1 MTPIPIPQL
10 IQLQSPLTIS
20 GDLATTASDNLW
32 AEFGRLKISDST
44 RKQYVKA
51 LDNFCQFAYNR
62 SATSETIAEFLNLD
76 RYDAIELVLSY
87 RRHSIDKNL
96 APSTINV
103 RLAAIKSL
111 VEMARKLGK
120 TTIGLS
126 DIESIPAE
134 TYRDTRGI
142 SIEQFKSMLDAIDP
156 STPIGVRDYAIMLLF
171 WGNALRRGEIASANI
186 EDFLPQQQKLM
197 ILGKGKRAKV
207 AIDLTD
213 SVSYALEEW
222 LNFHPC
228 LDAHFRL
235 EGTSRRK
242 CAGGSFLRTPSLS
255 MRRCNA
261 PGQPLITSLSRNCYG
276 ARIAGDSIYR
286 IVQGYAE
293 AAGIERRVSP
303 HRLRHSSIT
312 AFLDASDGNIRAA
325 QALSRHSQMNTL
337 TLYDDNR
344 QQQQKGASGV
354 LEGLL
359 ERTAGKTSVGLHIK

>member
-1 MTPIPIPQL
+1 MVEIV
-10 IQLQSPLTIS
+10 IQKIVPVSVPVV
-20 GDLATTASDNLW
+20 AADNLW
-32 AEFGRLKISDST
+32 AEFGQLKIADST

-51 LDNFCQFAYNR
+51 IENFCQFAYNG
-62 SATSETIAEFLNLD
+62 SATPETISEFLNLD
-76 RYDAIELVLSY
+76 RYAAIEMVLKY
-87 RRHSIDKNL
+87 RRHSLDKNL

-111 VEMARKLGK
+111 VDMARKLGK
-120 TTIGLS
+120 TTIDLG
-126 DIESIPAE
+126 DIESIPSE
-134 TYRDTRGI
+134 SYRDTRGI
-142 SIEQFKSMLDAIDP
+142 SVELFKSMLNAIDP

-186 EDFLPQQQKLM
+186 EDFLPQQQKLT

-228 LDAHFRL
+228 NL
-235 EGTSRRK
+235 
-242 CAGGSFLRTPSLS
+242 
-255 MRRCNA
+255 
-261 PGQPLITSLSRNCYG
+261 PGQPLITSLSHNCYG
-276 ARIAGDSIYR
+276 GRIAGDSIYR

-312 AFLDASDGNIRAA
+312 AFLDASGGNLRAA
-325 QALSRHSQMNTL
+325 QALSRHSNQNTL

-344 QQQQKGASGV
+344 RQEQKGASGM
-354 LEGLL
+354 LEDLL
-359 ERTAGKTSVGLHIK
+359 AENGGKTSD

>member
-1 MTPIPIPQL
+1 MVEIV
-10 IQLQSPLTIS
+10 IQKISPVSVPTI
-20 GDLATTASDNLW
+20 ASSDDLW
-32 AEFGRLKISDST
+32 AEFGQLKIADST

-51 LDNFCQFAYNR
+51 IENFCQFAYDG
-62 SATSETIAEFLNLD
+62 SATPETISEFLDLD
-76 RYDAIELVLSY
+76 RYAAIEMVLRY

-120 TTIGLS
+120 TTIDLS

-134 TYRDTRGI
+134 SYRDTRGI
-142 SIEQFKSMLDAIDP
+142 SVEQFKSMLDAIVGSSTGGNP

-186 EDFLPQQQKLM
+186 EDFLPQQQKLT

-207 AIDLTD
+207 AIDLSD

-228 LDAHFRL
+228 N
-235 EGTSRRK
+235 E
-242 CAGGSFLRTPSLS
+242 
-255 MRRCNA
+255 
-261 PGQPLITSLSRNCYG
+261 PGQPLIVSLSHNCYG
-276 ARIAGDSIYR
+276 GRIAGDSIYR

-337 TLYDDNR
+337 TVYDDNR

-359 ERTAGKTSVGLHIK
+359 ESR

>member
-1 MTPIPIPQL
+1 VLNAPTPQL
-10 IQLQSPLTIS
+10 IKHQQPSPAKLTTI
-20 GDLATTASDNLW
+20 GRDNLW
-32 AEFGRLKISDST
+32 AEFGQLKIADST

-51 LDNFCQFAYNR
+51 IENFCQFAYNG
-62 SATSETIAEFLNLD
+62 STTSERIAEFLDLD
-76 RYDAIELVLSY
+76 RYAAIEMVLRY

-111 VEMARKLGK
+111 VDMARKLGK
-120 TTIGLS
+120 TTIDLG
-126 DIESIPAE
+126 DIESIPSE

-142 SIEQFKSMLDAIDP
+142 SVEQFKSMLEEIDP

-186 EDFLPQQQKLM
+186 EDFLPQQQKLT

-207 AIDLTD
+207 AIDLSD

-228 LDAHFRL
+228 
-235 EGTSRRK
+235 
-242 CAGGSFLRTPSLS
+242 
-255 MRRCNA
+255 NV
-261 PGQPLITSLSRNCYG
+261 PGQPLITSLSHNCYG
-276 ARIAGDSIYR
+276 GRIAGDSIYR

-312 AFLDASDGNIRAA
+312 AFLDASGGNLRAA
-325 QALSRHSQMNTL
+325 QVLSRHSNQNTL
-337 TLYDDNR
+337 NLYDDNR
-344 QQQQKGASGV
+344 RQEQKGASGM
-354 LEGLL
+354 LEDLL
-359 ERTAGKTSVGLHIK
+359 VGSGGKMSII

>member
-1 MTPIPIPQL
+1 MLEIVIQKIVPVAAPIV
-10 IQLQSPLTIS
+10 T
-20 GDLATTASDNLW
+20 SDDLW
-32 AEFGRLKISDST
+32 AEFGQLKIADST

-51 LDNFCQFAYNR
+51 IENFCQFAYNG
-62 SATSETIAEFLNLD
+62 SATSETISEFLDLD
-76 RYDAIELVLSY
+76 RYAAIEMVLRY
-87 RRHSIDKNL
+87 RRHSIDKKL

-111 VEMARKLGK
+111 VDMARKLGK
-120 TTIGLS
+120 TTIDLT
-126 DIESIPAE
+126 DIESIPSE
-134 TYRDTRGI
+134 SYRDTRGI
-142 SIEQFKSMLDAIDP
+142 SVEQFKSMLEAIDP

-186 EDFLPQQQKLM
+186 EDFLPQQQKLT

-228 LDAHFRL
+228 NL
-235 EGTSRRK
+235 
-242 CAGGSFLRTPSLS
+242 
-255 MRRCNA
+255 
-261 PGQPLITSLSRNCYG
+261 PGHPLITSLSHNCYG

-312 AFLDASDGNIRAA
+312 AFLDASGGNLRAA
-325 QALSRHSQMNTL
+325 QALSRHSNQNTL

-344 QQQQKGASGV
+344 RQEQKGASGM
-354 LEGLL
+354 LEDLL
-359 ERTAGKTSVGLHIK
+359 VGNGDKKSD

>member
-1 MTPIPIPQL
+1 VLNTLTPQL
-10 IQLQSPLTIS
+10 IKLQQPSPAELTTI
-20 GDLATTASDNLW
+20 DRDNLW
-32 AEFGRLKISDST
+32 AEFGQLKIADST

-51 LDNFCQFAYNR
+51 IENFCQFAYSG
-62 SATSETIAEFLNLD
+62 SATPKTISEFLALD
-76 RYDAIELVLSY
+76 RYTAIEMVLRY

-111 VEMARKLGK
+111 VDMARKLGK
-120 TTIGLS
+120 TTIDLG
-126 DIESIPAE
+126 DIESIPSE
-134 TYRDTRGI
+134 SYRDTRGI
-142 SIEQFKSMLDAIDP
+142 SVEQFKSMLEEIDP

-207 AIDLTD
+207 GIDLTD
-213 SVSYALEEW
+213 SVRYALEEW
-222 LNFHPC
+222 VNFHPC
-228 LDAHFRL
+228 
-235 EGTSRRK
+235 T
-242 CAGGSFLRTPSLS
+242 
-255 MRRCNA
+255 A
-261 PGQPLITSLSRNCYG
+261 PGQPLITSLSHNCYG

-293 AAGIERRVSP
+293 AAGIDRRVSP
-303 HRLRHSSIT
+303 HRIRHSSIT
-312 AFLDASDGNIRAA
+312 AFLDASGGNLRAA
-325 QALSRHSQMNTL
+325 QALSRHSNQNTL

-344 QQQQKGASGV
+344 RQQQKGASGV

-359 ERTAGKTSVGLHIK
+359 AGNGGKTSD

>member
-1 MTPIPIPQL
+1 MVEIV
-10 IQLQSPLTIS
+10 IQKIVPVSVPVV
-20 GDLATTASDNLW
+20 TTDNLW
-32 AEFGRLKISDST
+32 AEFGQLKIADST

-51 LDNFCQFAYNR
+51 IENFCQFAYSG
-62 SATSETIAEFLNLD
+62 SATSATISEFLDLD
-76 RYDAIELVLSY
+76 RYAAIEMVLRY
-87 RRHSIDKNL
+87 RRHSIDKKL

-111 VEMARKLGK
+111 VDMARKLGK
-120 TTIGLS
+120 TTIDLG
-126 DIESIPAE
+126 DIESIPSE
-134 TYRDTRGI
+134 SYRDTRGI
-142 SIEQFKSMLDAIDP
+142 SVEQFKSMLEAIDP

-207 AIDLTD
+207 GIDLTD

-228 LDAHFRL
+228 
-235 EGTSRRK
+235 
-242 CAGGSFLRTPSLS
+242 
-255 MRRCNA
+255 NA
-261 PGQPLITSLSRNCYG
+261 PGQPLITSLSHNCYG

-293 AAGIERRVSP
+293 AAGIEQRVSP

-312 AFLDASDGNIRAA
+312 AFLDASGGNLRAA
-325 QALSRHSQMNTL
+325 QALSHSNQNTL

-344 QQQQKGASGV
+344 RQEQKGASGM
-354 LEGLL
+354 LEDLL
-359 ERTAGKTSVGLHIK
+359 TGNRDKKSD

>member
-1 MTPIPIPQL
+1 MVEIIIHKLVPVSVPIV
-10 IQLQSPLTIS
+10 
-20 GDLATTASDNLW
+20 AADNLW
-32 AEFGRLKISDST
+32 AEFGQLKIADST

-51 LDNFCQFAYNR
+51 IENFCQFAYSG
-62 SATSETIAEFLNLD
+62 SATPATISEFLDLD
-76 RYDAIELVLSY
+76 RYAAIEMVLRY
-87 RRHSIDKNL
+87 RRHSIDKKL

-120 TTIGLS
+120 TTIDLS
-126 DIESIPAE
+126 DIESIPSE
-134 TYRDTRGI
+134 SYRDTRGI
-142 SIEQFKSMLDAIDP
+142 SVEQFKSMLEEIDP

-213 SVSYALEEW
+213 SVSYALKEW

-228 LDAHFRL
+228 
-235 EGTSRRK
+235 
-242 CAGGSFLRTPSLS
+242 
-255 MRRCNA
+255 NVV
-261 PGQPLITSLSRNCYG
+261 GQPLITSLSHNCYG

-293 AAGIERRVSP
+293 AAGIDRRVSP

-312 AFLDASDGNIRAA
+312 AFLDASGGNLRAA
-325 QALSRHSQMNTL
+325 QALSRHSNQNTL

-344 QQQQKGASGV
+344 RQEQKGASGM
-354 LEGLL
+354 LEDLL
-359 ERTAGKTSVGLHIK
+359 NGRW

>member
-1 MTPIPIPQL
+1 MVKIVIHKLVPVSVPVV
-10 IQLQSPLTIS
+10 S
-20 GDLATTASDNLW
+20 SDNLW
-32 AEFGRLKISDST
+32 AEFGQLKIADST

-51 LDNFCQFAYNR
+51 IENFCQFAY
-62 SATSETIAEFLNLD
+62 SGTATPETISKFLDLD
-76 RYDAIELVLSY
+76 RYAAIEMVLRY
-87 RRHSIDKNL
+87 RRHSIDKKL

-111 VEMARKLGK
+111 VDMARKLGK
-120 TTIGLS
+120 TTIDLG
-126 DIESIPAE
+126 DIESIPSE
-134 TYRDTRGI
+134 SYRDTRGI
-142 SIEQFKSMLDAIDP
+142 SIEQFKSMLEAIDP

-186 EDFLPQQQKLM
+186 EDFLPQQQKLT

-222 LNFHPC
+222 LNFHPYN
-228 LDAHFRL
+228 
-235 EGTSRRK
+235 S
-242 CAGGSFLRTPSLS
+242 
-255 MRRCNA
+255 
-261 PGQPLITSLSRNCYG
+261 PGQPLITSLSHNCYG

-312 AFLDASDGNIRAA
+312 AFLDASGGNLRAA
-325 QALSRHSQMNTL
+325 QALSRHRNQNTL
-337 TLYDDNR
+337 NLYDDNR
-344 QQQQKGASGV
+344 RQEQKGASGM
-354 LEGLL
+354 LEDLL
-359 ERTAGKTSVGLHIK
+359 TGNGGQMRG

>member
-1 MTPIPIPQL
+1 VLNTPTPQL
-10 IQLQSPLTIS
+10 IKLQQPSPAELTTINR
-20 GDLATTASDNLW
+20 DNLW
-32 AEFGRLKISDST
+32 AEFGQLKIADST

-51 LDNFCQFAYNR
+51 IENFCQFAYNG
-62 SATSETIAEFLNLD
+62 SATPETISEFLALD
-76 RYDAIELVLSY
+76 RYAAIEMVLRY
-87 RRHSIDKNL
+87 RRHSIDRKL

-120 TTIGLS
+120 TTIDLV
-126 DIESIPAE
+126 DIESIPSE
-134 TYRDTRGI
+134 SYRDTRGI
-142 SIEQFKSMLDAIDP
+142 SVEQFKSILEAIDP
-156 STPIGVRDYAIMLLF
+156 STSIGVRDYAIMLLF

-213 SVSYALEEW
+213 SVSCALEEW
-222 LNFHPC
+222 VNFHPC
-228 LDAHFRL
+228 H
-235 EGTSRRK
+235 
-242 CAGGSFLRTPSLS
+242 
-255 MRRCNA
+255 A
-261 PGQPLITSLSRNCYG
+261 PGQPLITSLSHNCYG
-276 ARIAGDSIYR
+276 ARIAGDSLYR

-312 AFLDASDGNIRAA
+312 AFLDASGGNLRAA
-325 QALSRHSQMNTL
+325 QALSRHSNQNTL

-344 QQQQKGASGV
+344 RQEQKGASGM
-354 LEGLL
+354 LEELL
-359 ERTAGKTSVGLHIK
+359 MGNGGQVSD

>member
-1 MTPIPIPQL
+1 MVEII
-10 IQLQSPLTIS
+10 IQKIAPVSFPVVS
-20 GDLATTASDNLW
+20 SDSLW
-32 AEFGRLKISDST
+32 AEFGRLKIADST

-51 LDNFCQFAYNR
+51 IENFCQFAYSG
-62 SATSETIAEFLNLD
+62 SANPETIAAFLDLD
-76 RYDAIELVLSY
+76 RYAAIEMVLRY
-87 RRHSIDKNL
+87 RRHSIDRNL

-120 TTIGLS
+120 TTIDLS

-142 SIEQFKSMLDAIDP
+142 SVEQFKSMLEVISQRLGSANDP
-156 STPIGVRDYAIMLLF
+156 STPNGLPSARAIGVRDYAIMLLF

-207 AIDLTD
+207 GIDLTD

-222 LNFHPC
+222 VNFHPC
-228 LDAHFRL
+228 
-235 EGTSRRK
+235 T
-242 CAGGSFLRTPSLS
+242 
-255 MRRCNA
+255 A
-261 PGQPLITSLSRNCYG
+261 PGQPLIVSLSHNCYG

-312 AFLDASDGNIRAA
+312 AFLDASGGNLRAA
-325 QALSRHSQMNTL
+325 QALSRHSNQNTL

-344 QQQQKGASGV
+344 RQEQKGASGI
-354 LEGLL
+354 LADLL
-359 ERTAGKTSVGLHIK
+359 AGNGGETSD

>member
-1 MTPIPIPQL
+1 MPTQL
-10 IQLQSPLTIS
+10 PSIEIEIVAANVSA
-20 GDLATTASDNLW
+20 DLASTQKWRESLW
-32 AEFGRLKISDST
+32 AEFGQLKIADST

-51 LDNFCQFAYNR
+51 IENFCQFAYNS
-62 SATSETIAEFLNLD
+62 SATPETISEFLDLD
-76 RYDAIELVLSY
+76 RYAAIEMVLRY
-87 RRHSIDKNL
+87 RRHSIDRNL

-120 TTIGLS
+120 TTIDLGE
-126 DIESIPAE
+126 IESIPSE
-134 TYRDTRGI
+134 SYRDTRGI
-142 SIEQFKSMLDAIDP
+142 SVEQFKLMLEEIDP

-207 AIDLTD
+207 GIDLTD

-222 LNFHPC
+222 VNFHPC
-228 LDAHFRL
+228 
-235 EGTSRRK
+235 T
-242 CAGGSFLRTPSLS
+242 
-255 MRRCNA
+255 A
-261 PGQPLITSLSRNCYG
+261 PGQPLITSLSHNCYG

-303 HRLRHSSIT
+303 HRIRHSSIT
-312 AFLDASDGNIRAA
+312 AFLDASGGNLRAA
-325 QALSRHSQMNTL
+325 QALSRHSNQNTL

-344 QQQQKGASGV
+344 RQEQKGASGM
-354 LEGLL
+354 LEDLL
-359 ERTAGKTSVGLHIK
+359 VGNGGKMSGK

>member
-1 MTPIPIPQL
+1 MVEIVIHKIVPVFVP
-10 IQLQSPLTIS
+10 
-20 GDLATTASDNLW
+20 AVTADNLW
-32 AEFGRLKISDST
+32 AEFGQLKIADST

-51 LDNFCQFAYNR
+51 IENFCQFAYSG
-62 SATSETIAEFLNLD
+62 SATPETISEFLDLD
-76 RYDAIELVLSY
+76 RYAAIEMVLRY

-111 VEMARKLGK
+111 VDMARKLGK
-120 TTIGLS
+120 TTIDLG
-126 DIESIPAE
+126 DIESIPSE
-134 TYRDTRGI
+134 SYRDTRGI
-142 SIEQFKSMLDAIDP
+142 SVEQFKSMLEAIDP

-228 LDAHFRL
+228 
-235 EGTSRRK
+235 
-242 CAGGSFLRTPSLS
+242 
-255 MRRCNA
+255 NA
-261 PGQPLITSLSRNCYG
+261 LGQPLITSLSHNCYG

-312 AFLDASDGNIRAA
+312 AFLDASGGNLRAA
-325 QALSRHSQMNTL
+325 QALSRHSNQNTL

-344 QQQQKGASGV
+344 RQEQKGASGM
-354 LEGLL
+354 LEEFVDG
-359 ERTAGKTSVGLHIK
+359 EWE

>member
-1 MTPIPIPQL
+1 VLNTLTPQL
-10 IQLQSPLTIS
+10 IKLQQSSPADLTTINR
-20 GDLATTASDNLW
+20 DNLW
-32 AEFGRLKISDST
+32 AEFGQLKIADST

-51 LDNFCQFAYNR
+51 IENFCQFAYNG
-62 SATSETIAEFLNLD
+62 SATSETISEFLSLD
-76 RYDAIELVLSY
+76 RYAAIEMVLRY
-87 RRHSIDKNL
+87 RRHSIDKKL

-111 VEMARKLGK
+111 VDMARKLGK
-120 TTIGLS
+120 TTIDLG

-142 SIEQFKSMLDAIDP
+142 SVEQFKSILEQIDP

-186 EDFLPQQQKLM
+186 EDFFPQQQKLT

-228 LDAHFRL
+228 KL
-235 EGTSRRK
+235 
-242 CAGGSFLRTPSLS
+242 
-255 MRRCNA
+255 
-261 PGQPLITSLSRNCYG
+261 PGQPLIVSLSHNCYG
-276 ARIAGDSIYR
+276 SRIAGDSIYR

-312 AFLDASDGNIRAA
+312 AFLDASGGNLRAA
-325 QALSRHSQMNTL
+325 QALSRHSNQNTL

-344 QQQQKGASGV
+344 RQEQKGASGM
-354 LEGLL
+354 LEDLL
-359 ERTAGKTSVGLHIK
+359 TEVRLL

>member
-1 MTPIPIPQL
+1 MVEIVIHKIVPVTVPVV
-10 IQLQSPLTIS
+10 
-20 GDLATTASDNLW
+20 ASDNLW
-32 AEFGRLKISDST
+32 AEFGQLKIADST

-51 LDNFCQFAYNR
+51 IENFCQFAY
-62 SATSETIAEFLNLD
+62 SGKATPEMILEFLALD
-76 RYDAIELVLSY
+76 RYAAIEMVLRY
-87 RRHSIDKNL
+87 RRHSINKKL

-120 TTIGLS
+120 TTIDLG

-142 SIEQFKSMLDAIDP
+142 SVEQFKSMLEAIDP

-171 WGNALRRGEIASANI
+171 WGNALRRGEIASTNI
-186 EDFLPQQQKLM
+186 EDFLLQQQKLM

-207 AIDLTD
+207 AIDLTE

-228 LDAHFRL
+228 
-235 EGTSRRK
+235 T
-242 CAGGSFLRTPSLS
+242 
-255 MRRCNA
+255 A
-261 PGQPLITSLSRNCYG
+261 PGQPLITSLSHNCYG

-293 AAGIERRVSP
+293 AAGIDRRVSP

-312 AFLDASDGNIRAA
+312 AFLDASGGNLRAA
-325 QALSRHSQMNTL
+325 QALSRHSNQNTL

-344 QQQQKGASGV
+344 RQEQKGASGI
-354 LEGLL
+354 LEDLL
-359 ERTAGKTSVGLHIK
+359 AGNGRKKSD

>member
-1 MTPIPIPQL
+1 MVEIVIHKIVPVSVPVV
-10 IQLQSPLTIS
+10 
-20 GDLATTASDNLW
+20 AADNLW
-32 AEFGRLKISDST
+32 EEFGQLKIADST

-51 LDNFCQFAYNR
+51 IENFCQFAYNG
-62 SATSETIAEFLNLD
+62 SATPETISEFLALD
-76 RYDAIELVLSY
+76 RYAAIEMVLRY
-87 RRHSIDKNL
+87 RRHSIDKKL

-111 VEMARKLGK
+111 VDMARKLGK
-120 TTIGLS
+120 TTIDLS
-126 DIESIPAE
+126 DIESIPSE
-134 TYRDTRGI
+134 SYRDTRGI
-142 SIEQFKSMLDAIDP
+142 SVEQFKSMLEEIDP

-197 ILGKGKRAKV
+197 ILGKGKRARV

-222 LNFHPC
+222 LTFHPC
-228 LDAHFRL
+228 
-235 EGTSRRK
+235 
-242 CAGGSFLRTPSLS
+242 
-255 MRRCNA
+255 NV
-261 PGQPLITSLSRNCYG
+261 PGQPLITSLSHNCYG

-312 AFLDASDGNIRAA
+312 AFLDASGGNLRAA
-325 QALSRHSQMNTL
+325 QALSRHSNQNTL

-344 QQQQKGASGV
+344 RQEQKGASGM
-354 LEGLL
+354 LEDLL
-359 ERTAGKTSVGLHIK
+359 TGNGRKTSD

>member
-1 MTPIPIPQL
+1 MVEIVIHKIVPVSVPVI
-10 IQLQSPLTIS
+10 
-20 GDLATTASDNLW
+20 AADNLW
-32 AEFGRLKISDST
+32 AEFGQLKIADST

-51 LDNFCQFAYNR
+51 IENFCQFAYNG
-62 SATSETIAEFLNLD
+62 SATPETISEFLALD
-76 RYDAIELVLSY
+76 RYAAIEMVLRY

-111 VEMARKLGK
+111 VDMSRKLGK
-120 TTIGLS
+120 TTIDLG

-134 TYRDTRGI
+134 TYRNTRGI
-142 SIEQFKSMLDAIDP
+142 SVEQFKSMLTEIDP
-156 STPIGVRDYAIMLLF
+156 STSIGVRDYAILLLF

-186 EDFLPQQQKLM
+186 DDFLPQQQKLM

-207 AIDLTD
+207 GIDLTD

-228 LDAHFRL
+228 
-235 EGTSRRK
+235 
-242 CAGGSFLRTPSLS
+242 
-255 MRRCNA
+255 NA
-261 PGQPLITSLSRNCYG
+261 PGQPLITSLSHNCYG

-286 IVQGYAE
+286 IVQGYAD

-344 QQQQKGASGV
+344 KQQQKGASGV

-359 ERTAGKTSVGLHIK
+359 ESR

>member
-1 MTPIPIPQL
+1 MVEIV
-10 IQLQSPLTIS
+10 IQKLVPASPL
-20 GDLATTASDNLW
+20 LVASDNLW
-32 AEFGRLKISDST
+32 TEFGQLKIADST

-51 LDNFCQFAYNR
+51 IENFCQFAYNG
-62 SATSETIAEFLNLD
+62 SATPETISQFLDLD
-76 RYDAIELVLSY
+76 RYAAIEIVLRY

-111 VEMARKLGK
+111 VTMARKLGK
-120 TTIGLS
+120 TTIDLS
-126 DIESIPAE
+126 DIESIKSE
-134 TYRDTRGI
+134 SYRDTRGI
-142 SIEQFKSMLDAIDP
+142 SIEQFKSMLDQIDP

-207 AIDLTD
+207 AIDLSD

-228 LDAHFRL
+228 K
-235 EGTSRRK
+235 E
-242 CAGGSFLRTPSLS
+242 
-255 MRRCNA
+255 
-261 PGQPLITSLSRNCYG
+261 PGQPLSCRTQTGGNLPFVGEAFPKGVAPLMTSLSHNCYG
-276 ARIAGDSIYR
+276 GRIAGDSIYR

-293 AAGIERRVSP
+293 AAGIDRRVSP

-312 AFLDASDGNIRAA
+312 AFLDASGGNLRAA
-325 QALSRHSQMNTL
+325 QALSRHSNQNTL

-344 QQQQKGASGV
+344 RQEQKGASGM
-354 LEGLL
+354 LEDLL
-359 ERTAGKTSVGLHIK
+359 AGNGSKKGD

>member
-1 MTPIPIPQL
+1 VLNTPTLQL
-10 IQLQSPLTIS
+10 IKLQQPSSAELTTI
-20 GDLATTASDNLW
+20 DRDNLW
-32 AEFGRLKISDST
+32 AEFGRLKIADST

-51 LDNFCQFAYNR
+51 IENFCQFAYSG
-62 SATSETIAEFLNLD
+62 SATPETISEFLDLD
-76 RYDAIELVLSY
+76 RYAAIEMVLRY

-111 VEMARKLGK
+111 VDMARKLGK
-120 TTIGLS
+120 TTIDLG
-126 DIESIPAE
+126 DIESIPSE
-134 TYRDTRGI
+134 SYRDTRGI
-142 SIEQFKSMLDAIDP
+142 SVEQFKSMLDAIDP

-207 AIDLTD
+207 AIDLSD

-222 LNFHPC
+222 MNFHP
-228 LDAHFRL
+228 
-235 EGTSRRK
+235 
-242 CAGGSFLRTPSLS
+242 
-255 MRRCNA
+255 CNA
-261 PGQPLITSLSRNCYG
+261 PGQPLITSLSHNCYG
-276 ARIAGDSIYR
+276 ARIAGDSLYR

-312 AFLDASDGNIRAA
+312 AFLDASGGNLRAA
-325 QALSRHSQMNTL
+325 QALSRHSNQNTL

-344 QQQQKGASGV
+344 RQEQKGASGI
-354 LEGLL
+354 LEDLL
-359 ERTAGKTSVGLHIK
+359 AGNGRKTSD

>member
-1 MTPIPIPQL
+1 VQAISIP
-10 IQLQSPLTIS
+10 S
-20 GDLATTASDNLW
+20 AASQQLW
-32 AEFGRLKISDST
+32 AEFGRLKITDST

-51 LDNFCQFAYNR
+51 IENFCQFAYNG
-62 SATSETIAEFLNLD
+62 SASPETISEFLALD
-76 RYDAIELVLSY
+76 RYAAIEMVLRY

-111 VEMARKLGK
+111 VDMARKLGK
-120 TTIGLS
+120 TTIDLG

-142 SIEQFKSMLDAIDP
+142 SVEQFKSMLEAIDP
-156 STPIGVRDYAIMLLF
+156 STSIGVRDYAIMLLF

-186 EDFLPQQQKLM
+186 EDFLPQQQKLT

-222 LNFHPC
+222 LHFHP
-228 LDAHFRL
+228 R
-235 EGTSRRK
+235 
-242 CAGGSFLRTPSLS
+242 
-255 MRRCNA
+255 NV
-261 PGQPLITSLSRNCYG
+261 PGQPLIVSLSHNCYG

-312 AFLDASDGNIRAA
+312 AFLDVSGGNLRAA
-325 QALSRHSQMNTL
+325 QALSRHSNQNTL

-344 QQQQKGASGV
+344 RQEQKGASGM
-354 LEGLL
+354 LEDLL
-359 ERTAGKTSVGLHIK
+359 TGTGEKND

>member
-1 MTPIPIPQL
+1 MVEIVIHKIVPVSAPVVT
-10 IQLQSPLTIS
+10 SD
-20 GDLATTASDNLW
+20 DLWS
-32 AEFGRLKISDST
+32 EFGRLKISDST

-51 LDNFCQFAYNR
+51 IENFCQFAYNG
-62 SATSETIAEFLNLD
+62 SATPEIIAEFMALD
-76 RYDAIELVLSY
+76 RYAAIEIVLKY
-87 RRHSIDKNL
+87 RRHSLDRNL

-111 VEMARKLGK
+111 VEMSRKLGK
-120 TTIGLS
+120 TTIDLS
-126 DIESIPAE
+126 DIESIPSE
-134 TYRDTRGI
+134 SYRDTRGI
-142 SIEQFKSMLDAIDP
+142 SVGQFKSMLDAIDP

-171 WGNALRRGEIASANI
+171 WGNALRRGEIASANV

-207 AIDLTD
+207 AIDLSD

-228 LDAHFRL
+228 K
-235 EGTSRRK
+235 E
-242 CAGGSFLRTPSLS
+242 
-255 MRRCNA
+255 
-261 PGQPLITSLSRNCYG
+261 PGQSLITSLSHNCYG
-276 ARIAGDSIYR
+276 GRIAGDSIYR

-293 AAGIERRVSP
+293 AAGIDRRVSP

-359 ERTAGKTSVGLHIK
+359 AENGRRTSE

>member
-1 MTPIPIPQL
+1 MVEII
-10 IQLQSPLTIS
+10 IQKIVPVSVPVVT
-20 GDLATTASDNLW
+20 SDNLW
-32 AEFGRLKISDST
+32 SEFGRLKISDST
-44 RKQYVKA
+44 RAQYVKA
-51 LDNFCQFAYNR
+51 IENFCAFAYNG
-62 SATSETIAEFLNLD
+62 SATPEIVAEFLALD
-76 RYDAIELVLSY
+76 RYAAIEIVLKY

-120 TTIGLS
+120 TTIDLS
-126 DIESIPAE
+126 DIESIPSE
-134 TYRDTRGI
+134 SYRDTRGI
-142 SIEQFKSMLDAIDP
+142 SVEQFKSMLDQIDP

-207 AIDLTD
+207 GIDLSD
-213 SVSYALEEW
+213 SVSHALEEW

-228 LDAHFRL
+228 KEL
-235 EGTSRRK
+235 
-242 CAGGSFLRTPSLS
+242 
-255 MRRCNA
+255 
-261 PGQPLITSLSRNCYG
+261 GQPLITSLSHNCYG
-276 ARIAGDSIYR
+276 GRIAGDSIYR

-359 ERTAGKTSVGLHIK
+359 AGNRGQKSD